1 MIRCR
6 WRCWFSDFRMF
17 FCYAGH
23 TDSFSQLW
31 TVDRHFTKMR
41 PRSTVAQKK
50 EFSNL
55 IIKFNMSRPINKFQ
69 KKKKKWGNLARSQA
83 EWLRLT
89 RSSSS
94 IKTGDEVDLKRRAV
108 RVIEA
113 LPGGRLVKIEGEVVL
128 GPVGGKLLVCAAFD
142 EVCCCY
148 HHNKPTKK
156 EKIWIKNLRLINDPL
171 KSFSSIGLWRRCQK
185 ESHAI

>member
-1 MIRCR
+1 
-6 WRCWFSDFRMF
+6 
-17 FCYAGH
+17 
-23 TDSFSQLW
+23 
-31 TVDRHFTKMR
+31 MR

-89 RSSSS
+89 RWSSS

-142 EVCCCY
+142 EVCCY
-148 HHNKPTKK
+148 HHNKPPKK
-156 EKIWIKNLRLINDPL
+156 KKIWIKKSPVNQWSIKVFLVDWFMEKMPKRVSRHLGIMFKPL
-171 KSFSSIGLWRRCQK
+171 KNHHQVQLWCPRLRVY
-185 ESHAI
+185 SLYFAFGGYS